1 LSIFHA
7 LVVCMD
13 QQIHCLQ
20 NLSAEEYHF
29 YQQQYL
35 NTTLINFYIALSC
48 LALLCNITLIIL
60 TWKEKH
66 YNRTHRFI
74 CGHVSGCMISLLS
87 GMMFYLRLLVPEFR
101 LCLVKSVACLLPI
114 PVHSINFFADDFMSF
129 CAFFMAVDRLI
140 AVRSIMS
147 VKIVNKLSSSGMLLF
162 TAAFLS
168 SADLVISIGRLLL
181 WPDVLVVSLCIKTW
195 LVSVFHFVPH
205 VMLSILL
212 DNCTV
217 VIYLLALAKLRRR
230 RLSTDNTI
238 RFIQVR
244 REIIVLKKIR
254 SVILFTFF
262 LHNIPSMQSLLN
274 ILWPTLITEP
284 CLFDIAYS
292 GLLTIFALYSI
303 FTDHSL
309 KLTLLNWLKMS
320 LKFFSFKRKIE
331 IAPQY
336 SSQYKYS

>member
-1 LSIFHA
+1 
-7 LVVCMD
+7 MD
-13 QQIHCLQ
+13 QQIHCLE

-147 VKIVNKLSSSGMLLF
+147 VKIVNKLPSSGMLLF

-168 SADLVISIGRLLL
+168 SADLVISIGRFTT
-181 WPDVLVVSLCIKTW
+181 SFRMLCYRSCW
-195 LVSVFHFVPH
+195 
-205 VMLSILL
+205 
-212 DNCTV
+212 
-217 VIYLLALAKLRRR
+217 
-230 RLSTDNTI
+230 TI
-238 RFIQVR
+238 AQ
-244 REIIVLKKIR
+244 
-254 SVILFTFF
+254 
-262 LHNIPSMQSLLN
+262 
-274 ILWPTLITEP
+274 W
-284 CLFDIAYS
+284 
-292 GLLTIFALYSI
+292 
-303 FTDHSL
+303 
-309 KLTLLNWLKMS
+309 
-320 LKFFSFKRKIE
+320 
-331 IAPQY
+331 
-336 SSQYKYS
+336 